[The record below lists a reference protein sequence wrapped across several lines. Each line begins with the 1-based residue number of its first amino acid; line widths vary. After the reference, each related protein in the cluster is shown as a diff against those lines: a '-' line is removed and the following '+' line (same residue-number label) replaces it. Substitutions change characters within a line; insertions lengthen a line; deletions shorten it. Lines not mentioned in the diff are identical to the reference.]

1 MLIIALLLIIIF
13 LMPSSADSR
22 EDWDKE
28 YRVPLETNKRK
39 KITRRVIK
47 QGDITLGEEI
57 TEEYDE

>member
-1 MLIIALLLIIIF
+1 MLITILLLLIIF
-13 LMPSSADSR
+13 LIPSSSDSR

-28 YRVPLETNKRK
+28 YRIPVETNKRK
-39 KITRRVIK
+39 RVIRRVMQ